1 MEPIKQIR
9 SRTAVLPYTN
19 IDTDQI
25 IPARFLRITTRE
37 GLGRNLFSEWR
48 YDADGSP
55 KADFVLNRPE
65 AAGCQ
70 VLVADRNFGCG
81 SSREHAPWALLDYGF
96 RAVISSEIAD
106 IFRNNSLKNGLLPIV
121 LPADQVQWLLANPGL
136 EVTIDLEAGQVTLP
150 DGRTLPFEIERFA
163 RYCLLNGVDELGF
176 LMGQEAA
183 IARYE
188 ASHPAVGA

>member
-1 MEPIKQIR
+1 MEPIKQIH
-9 SRTAVLPYTN
+9 SRTVVIASSN

-25 IPARFLRITTRE
+25 IPARFLRVTTRE
-37 GLGRNLFSEWR
+37 GLGKNLFSEWR
-48 YDADGSP
+48 YHADGSP
-55 KADFVLNRPE
+55 KPEFVLNRPE

-121 LPADQVQWLLANPGL
+121 LPHEDVQWLLANPGI
-136 EVTIDLEAGQVTLP
+136 EVTVDLDAGKVTAP
-150 DGRTLPFEIERFA
+150 GGREFAFEVERFA
-163 RYCLLNGVDELGF
+163 RFCLLNGVDELGF
-176 LMGQEAA
+176 LRGQEAA

-188 ASHPAVGA
+188 ATHAAAGA